1 MARRPLN
8 EDELRVLSFNMA
20 VLAKQVERLRALTER
35 SPTSP
40 QGLYGS
46 SFQLRGCM
54 VDIRVPSG
62 VTLETILEESFNGP
76 AAEAYAKTALHEFA
90 HWFQYAC
97 TPYGMYLVR
106 AQEAQT
112 SVVRVLCEA
121 IVEGLADGYGLP
133 ALPPRTLPMPFFEWL
148 RANLDL
154 NTGWGRASLSS
165 FRRWLAGEDMVA
177 ALEGF
182 DTRLDVAELAS
193 AFFVLESMRRS
204 DPTAVLHFPDI
215 KAAVTARGLILERP
229 VQPLVDGEPFGAHRV
244 AECAATL
251 QACTDYDAF
260 DESSLVGDYRPAY
273 QLVRDRFPDAPTG
286 HVVRTVLALTE
297 VAFWSDIFPCLRRR
311 TWRRG
316 DMRWKDIHPGWRFVR
331 MVDALDTIGLL
342 RRYADYRK
350 FVRKVTDSF
359 GWTPIDEL
367 AERAVFRIKPSD
379 PNPLLCAF
387 GLSCAVRKK
396 DPAAFALWTEAI
408 VNGVAGASHP
418 DLLPKLWW
426 WNGQRVRSDDGD
438 LLHVVHDMHLIA
450 RQFMLGTRFERK
462 HLLTRDEAAF
472 TAFVKSTLH
481 LPPDSFIQVG
491 KR

>member
-1 MARRPLN
+1 MAGRPLSD
-8 EDELRVLSFNMA
+8 DELRVLSFNLA
-20 VLAKQVERLRALTER
+20 ILAKQVERLRTLTER

-40 QGLYGS
+40 LGLYGS
-46 SFQLRGCM
+46 SFQLRGCV

-62 VTLETILEESFNGP
+62 VTLETILDESFAGH

-112 SVVRVLCEA
+112 SVVRAVCQG
-121 IVEGLADGYGLP
+121 IVDGLTDDYGMP

-154 NTGWGRASLSS
+154 NTKWGMLSLSM

-182 DTRLDVAELAS
+182 DARQDPAELAS
-193 AFFVLESMRRS
+193 AFMTLEGMRS
-204 DPTAVLHFPDI
+204 DPTALLRFPNT
-215 KAAVTARGLILERP
+215 KPTVRGLIMDEP

-251 QACTDYDAF
+251 QACADYDAF
-260 DESSLVGDYRPAY
+260 DESTLVGDYRPAY
-273 QLVRDRFPDAPTG
+273 QLVREKFPDAPTG

-297 VAFWSDIFPCLRRR
+297 VAFWSDIFPCLRKR
-311 TWRRG
+311 TWRRK

-331 MVDALDTIGLL
+331 MVDALESIGLL
-342 RRYADYRK
+342 CRFEDYHA
-350 FVRKVTDSF
+350 FVRKVTDTF
-359 GWTPIDEL
+359 GWTSIDTL
-367 AERAVFRIKPSD
+367 ATRALFRIKPTD
-379 PNPLLCAF
+379 PNPLLQAF

-396 DPAAFALWTEAI
+396 DPAAFALWIEAI

-418 DLLPKLWW
+418 DLQPKLWW
-426 WNGQRVRSDDGD
+426 WNGQRMRSDDGD
-438 LLHVVHDMHLIA
+438 LLHVVHDMHLIT

-462 HLLTRDEAAF
+462 HLLMRDYEEAAF
-472 TAFVKSTLH
+472 AAVVKSTLH
-481 LPPDSFIQVG
+481 LPPESFIQVG
-491 KR
+491 RR